1 MNGGN
6 LPTYSK
12 NLIWLEPFVNA
23 VKHKIPLEKLKSIKG
38 YRIPMSKEERSSG
51 MCTALRGFYSIT
63 LLTHVQDRDTKTSK
77 KFYRT
82 KTIEDLLATLA
93 HELTHLVEWEHTA
106 EFAKLYGY
114 ILEELEFLIFKR
126 G

>member
-1 MNGGN
+1 
-6 LPTYSK
+6 
-12 NLIWLEPFVNA
+12 
-23 VKHKIPLEKLKSIKG
+23 
-38 YRIPMSKEERSSG
+38 MSKEERSSG

-114 ILEELEFLIFKR
+114 ILYTFFSMSGRVGISNIQERMKE
-126 G
+126 